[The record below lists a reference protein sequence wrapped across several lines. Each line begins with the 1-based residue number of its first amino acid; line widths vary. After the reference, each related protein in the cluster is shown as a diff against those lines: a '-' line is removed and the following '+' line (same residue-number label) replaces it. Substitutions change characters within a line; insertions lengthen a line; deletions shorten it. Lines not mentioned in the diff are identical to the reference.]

1 MCLTE
6 NSLSESDQQA
16 FRHIVRLLQSIY
28 HFEFHQRL
36 EDLKDTYAPLNP
48 SRDTRILFPEE
59 SGGDLLEKLDTLLN
73 HANYD
78 KLSDEKLR
86 QAMEQSSLFNLS
98 LQVDFDEFE
107 EVAIYTRGESARREK
122 VPRVMGLFPREV
134 VFRSYDRVVLFIR
147 FTNDLAANEYN
158 QPGSTIL
165 KLFQNV
171 PTDDVEMLFPN
182 TRLGMRMI
190 DKLVLGVPAVV
201 GGGIVLTTKMGAS
214 LILLA
219 SLLGFYFGLRTEPV
233 ELDQAALLALV
244 AALGGLGSFVWR
256 QFTKFKTRKLGFMQR
271 LMENLYF
278 RNLDNNAGVF
288 HRLVDDAEEEEC
300 KEAIIAYYFLLT
312 RREIRSA
319 PLLDS
324 AIESWF
330 RSEWQADIDFEV
342 DDALNKLRDL
352 QLVTTDDEGRL
363 RATELAAA
371 RERLDDRWDDYFTS
385 DQAV

>member
-1 MCLTE
+1 
-6 NSLSESDQQA
+6 
-16 FRHIVRLLQSIY
+16 
-28 HFEFHQRL
+28 
-36 EDLKDTYAPLNP
+36 
-48 SRDTRILFPEE
+48 
-59 SGGDLLEKLDTLLN
+59 
-73 HANYD
+73 
-78 KLSDEKLR
+78 
-86 QAMEQSSLFNLS
+86 
-98 LQVDFDEFE
+98 
-107 EVAIYTRGESARREK
+107 
-122 VPRVMGLFPREV
+122 
-134 VFRSYDRVVLFIR
+134 
-147 FTNDLAANEYN
+147 
-158 QPGSTIL
+158 
-165 KLFQNV
+165 
-171 PTDDVEMLFPN
+171 
-182 TRLGMRMI
+182 
-190 DKLVLGVPAVV
+190 
-201 GGGIVLTTKMGAS
+201 
-214 LILLA
+214 
-219 SLLGFYFGLRTEPV
+219 
-233 ELDQAALLALV
+233 LLALV